1 MINSPTPLTYQ
12 PVGTAGLTSE
22 KISLR
27 LAADKTIIFLSS
39 GHMLAAPRVEL
50 TEIDVRL
57 AARVIIRISFTVLIF
72 HHYNWTR

>member
-1 MINSPTPLTYQ
+1 MYCICTTPTHPFPAPLTYLSAR
-12 PVGTAGLTSE
+12 TAGLTSE

-27 LAADKTIIFLSS
+27 FTADKTIIFPGL

-57 AARVIIRISFTVLIF
+57 TVESS
-72 HHYNWTR
+72 YY

>member
-1 MINSPTPLTYQ
+1 MYSTDPTLLTYLSARA
-12 PVGTAGLTSE
+12 AGLTSE

-27 LAADKTIIFLSS
+27 FTADKTIIFPWS

-57 AARVIIRISFTVLIF
+57 TVESS
-72 HHYNWTR
+72 YY